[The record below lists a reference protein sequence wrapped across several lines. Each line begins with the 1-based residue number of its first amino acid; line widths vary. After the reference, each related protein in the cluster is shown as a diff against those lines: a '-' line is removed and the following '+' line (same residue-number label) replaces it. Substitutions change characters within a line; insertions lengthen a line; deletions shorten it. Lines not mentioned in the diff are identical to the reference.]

1 MITKHTITLC
11 AFLLTSPVWATLQPI
26 MTSSVNEVFTS
37 VDWSFQ
43 HNMIAAS
50 TVPDS
55 STAPEIH
62 VFRWQTNSMTPIVA
76 INTTNEVVNA
86 VAWSYANNYIAVGFE
101 NNISASELL
110 LAHVNSTSGVFIA
123 THRVEIGAAVRSI
136 AWRPIVSMEQMI
148 IGTDDVSSELRLVS
162 FNGTTSSILTTINH
176 SSALQ
181 VNSNAIA
188 WRPNGKQF
196 AVAFDDTSEPVVL
209 YTNSTS
215 NTFVLYNTTNR
226 TSYIP
231 TSVGWSPTGDL
242 FAIGYRSVS
251 ASTDFLRIYRNTNS
265 QLNQLTGAV
274 PPPAEDQR
282 VNALQW
288 GPFNNL
294 LAVGYAPVNAAT
306 IGYLRVYRVS
316 TVSTGSLELLY
327 ERALA
332 VNEAVTCLRWSRDQ
346 KYLAVGTRKSTI
358 SGALTIYKLISAD
371 LGVRKVASPSPARP
385 GSNIVY
391 TITVTN
397 SGPDSLTNS
406 NPVTVTD
413 TLPTGLVFSAIG
425 STSTYNGVITVTGQ
439 VVNTFF
445 PVFRANT
452 SATITITALVQ
463 TNLRTVLTNRVE
475 VQAFVSDPNPLN
487 NTNTLLTSTDFDG
500 DGFVDTVDFC
510 PEIFSTNN
518 LDFDGDRF
526 GDLCDNCPAVSNP
539 SQSDIDFDLVGDV
552 CDTCPTD
559 GNRDEADASLDG
571 FGDLC
576 DKCPLVTGNG
586 SGLDAD
592 SDGIDDDCDNCLGVA
607 NNNQADSDSDGIGTV
622 CDNCADVPNADQSDI
637 DFDGVGDLCD
647 LCPEVSNTLSDAD
660 GDLIPDDCDPDIDG
674 DLLPNDWEL
683 LHGFDPF
690 DANTSSFETDLDPDL
705 DEYSNIEE
713 YIAGTNPTNQFSNPA
728 FSAVVA
734 APSVQITWP
743 ILTGRLYDVFV
754 STNLMDDPTWLL
766 FTSGLSG
773 TGASL
778 TLTVTN
784 AANERHFRYQ
794 GYLAP

>member
-11 AFLLTSPVWATLQPI
+11 AFLLTSPTWATLQPI
-26 MTSSVNEVFTS
+26 VTSPVNEVFTS

-50 TVPDS
+50 TFPKTGSD
-55 STAPEIH
+55 EIH
-62 VFRWQTNSMTPIVA
+62 VFRWQTNSMTEI
-76 INTTNEVVNA
+76 IGIETSEVVYA
-86 VAWSYANNYIAVGFE
+86 IAWSYANNYLAVGLRSS
-101 NNISASELL
+101 ISANELL
-110 LAHVNSTSGVFIA
+110 LAHVNTNGVLLA
-123 THRVEIGAAVRSI
+123 TNRVEIGAGVRSI

-162 FNGTTSSILTTINH
+162 FNGTTSSILTAINH
-176 SSALQ
+176 MSSLQ

-188 WRPNGKQF
+188 WHPNGKQF
-196 AVAFDDTSEPVVL
+196 AVAFDNTSNPVVL
-209 YTNSTS
+209 YTNTTANAYSQDFS
-215 NTFVLYNTTNR
+215 TNR
-226 TSYIP
+226 TAFTP

-242 FAIGYRSVS
+242 FAIGYKQLAGS
-251 ASTDFLRIYRNTNS
+251 DFLRIYRVTNNTLV
-265 QLNQLTGAV
+265 QLAGAV
-274 PPPAEDQR
+274 PPTEEDQR
-282 VNALQW
+282 INTLQW

-475 VQAFVSDPNPLN
+475 VEAFVSDPNPLN

-552 CDTCPTD
+552 CDNCPTNSNPD
-559 GNRDEADASLDG
+559 QADADLDG
-571 FGDLC
+571 FGDVC
-576 DKCPLVTGNG
+576 DTCPLVTGNG

-705 DEYSNIEE
+705 DEYTNIEE